1 MEDDAAML
9 LAADIRTT
17 MIDRRWLGVGQNRG
31 AGSRTASR
39 LAPEQLCVWL
49 AMAAPGD
56 STVYYRGH
64 LGRDRCR
71 STTGLSEPDRL
82 RLIALARQAL
92 IAAEDGRVHL
102 IQRRHSDGD
111 YSYIAVL
118 ARWSAAQSSRAN
130 APDRNGGAAHHDR
143 EQQALLSGRSRE

>member
-9 LAADIRTT
+9 LAADTRMTLV
-17 MIDRRWLGVGQNRG
+17 DQRSSGVGRDSD
-31 AGSRTASR
+31 AGSRTAAR
-39 LAPEQLCVWL
+39 LAPEEFCGWL
-49 AMAAPGD
+49 AMAAPGN